1 MLRGVVDR
9 IEGDVVVVVLSD
21 GNQLL
26 VKRHHLPEHVQEGS
40 VLDLNFTLN
49 EEAAA
54 EQRRKVED
62 LQQRLA
68 EKSQSRKEP
77 DEG

>member
-26 VKRHHLPEHVQEGS
+26 VKRHHLPDEVKEGS
-40 VLDLNFTLN
+40 VLDVVFRVN
-49 EEAAA
+49 EEAAE
-54 EQRRKVED
+54 EQRQKVED
-62 LQQRLA
+62 LQQRLT
-68 EKSQSRKEP
+68 EKGRKEA
-77 DEG
+77 DDA

>member
-26 VKRHHLPEHVQEGS
+26 VKRHHMPEAITEGS
-40 VLDLNFTLN
+40 VLDVSFNLN
-49 EEAAA
+49 EEAAQ

-62 LQQRLA
+62 LQQRLS
-68 EKSQSRKEP
+68 ERGRRET

>member
-1 MLRGVVDR
+1 MLRAVVAR

-26 VKRHHLPEHVQEGS
+26 VKRRHLPENLEEGS
-40 VLDLNFTLN
+40 VLDIHFTVN

-54 EQRRKVED
+54 EQRRKVAD
-62 LQQRLA
+62 LQQRLN
-68 EKSQSRKEP
+68 ERVRKDGGESS
-77 DEG
+77 